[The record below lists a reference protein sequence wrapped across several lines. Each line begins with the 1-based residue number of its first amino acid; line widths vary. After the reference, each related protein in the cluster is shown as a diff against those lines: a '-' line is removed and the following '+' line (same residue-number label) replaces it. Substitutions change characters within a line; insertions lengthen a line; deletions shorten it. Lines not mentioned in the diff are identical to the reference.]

1 MGTRNAIVEEAMIEE
16 LREQVCRA
24 NQELERHGL
33 VVHTFGNVS
42 GIDRERGLVAIKPSG
57 VSYAELTPANV
68 AVVDLEG
75 TVIEGELN
83 PSSDTPTHLVLYRA
97 FAEIGGITHTHS
109 TYATAFAQAGRGI
122 PCLGTTHADHFR
134 GEVPVTRPLERE
146 EVETDY
152 EVNVGR
158 VIVERLAELKPADM
172 PAVLVASHGP
182 FTWGKDAVDSMQ
194 NSVILEEVA
203 KSALATL
210 QLDDAASPLPQ
221 YLLDKHYLRKHGAD
235 AYYGQRDQ

>member
-1 MGTRNAIVEEAMIEE
+1 MIEE

-68 AVVDLEG
+68 GVVDLEG
-75 TVIEGELN
+75 TVVEGELN

-172 PAVLVASHGP
+172 PTVLVASHGP

>member
-1 MGTRNAIVEEAMIEE
+1 MIEE

>member
-1 MGTRNAIVEEAMIEE
+1 MIEE

-57 VSYAELTPANV
+57 VSYSALTPGHIT
-68 AVVDLEG
+68 VVDLDGRIVEG
-75 TVIEGELN
+75 KLN
-83 PSSDTPTHLVLYRA
+83 PSSDTPTHLVLYKA

-109 TYATAFAQAGRGI
+109 TYATAFAQAGRGV

-134 GEVPVTRPLERE
+134 GEVPVTRTLERE

-158 VIVERLAELKPADM
+158 VIVERFAGLEPGHM
-172 PAVLVASHGP
+172 PAVLVSSHGP
-182 FTWGKDAVDSMQ
+182 FTWGKDAMDSMQ

-203 KSALATL
+203 KSALATF

-221 YLLDKHYLRKHGAD
+221 YLLDKHFLRKHGEG
-235 AYYGQRDQ
+235 AYYGQEKQ

>member
-1 MGTRNAIVEEAMIEE
+1 MIEE

-57 VSYAELTPANV
+57 VPYSELTPGQIT
-68 AVVDLEG
+68 VVDLDG
-75 TVIEGELN
+75 NVVEGELN

-134 GEVPVTRPLERE
+134 GEVPVTRALERE

-172 PAVLVASHGP
+172 PAVLVSSHGP
-182 FTWGKDAVDSMQ
+182 FTWGKDAMDSMQ

-221 YLLDKHYLRKHGAD
+221 YLLDKHYLRKHGAG

>member
-1 MGTRNAIVEEAMIEE
+1 M
-16 LREQVCRA
+16 
-24 NQELERHGL
+24 
-33 VVHTFGNVS
+33 S
-42 GIDRERGLVAIKPSG
+42 
-57 VSYAELTPANV
+57 
-68 AVVDLEG
+68 
-75 TVIEGELN
+75 
-83 PSSDTPTHLVLYRA
+83 
-97 FAEIGGITHTHS
+97 
-109 TYATAFAQAGRGI
+109 
-122 PCLGTTHADHFR
+122 
-134 GEVPVTRPLERE
+134 RPLERE

-221 YLLDKHYLRKHGAD
+221 YLLDKHFLRKHGTD